1 MKKINPLKLLVAPKK
16 EAQTEKKIGHII
28 VPGTI
33 RHKKVLTEGLV
44 VECGKGT
51 PDIPMEVKVG
61 DRIKFH
67 NFDGRLKVGENIL
80 LDKEDILLILD

>member
-1 MKKINPLKLLVAPKK
+1 M
-16 EAQTEKKIGHII
+16 
-28 VPGTI
+28 
-33 RHKKVLTEGLV
+33 LTEGEV
-44 VECGKGT
+44 IECGKGT